1 MDRAG
6 KLIRGLRLGAAALS
20 PEELLRAV
28 WPHAIGPRIA
38 AHTRLLSIRRTDKG
52 AQLVVEVEDAVWR
65 SQLETMSGQILARL
79 REIAGVESVHSVE
92 FRLGV
97 PRRQPQRAEHPR
109 SVPDEADRIE
119 DPILRRVYRASRKA
133 AAGR

>member
-6 KLIRGLRLGAAALS
+6 KLIRGLRLGAASLS

-28 WPHAIGPRIA
+28 WPYAIGRRIA
-38 AHTRLLSIRRTDKG
+38 AHARLVSITRTEKG
-52 AQLVVEVEDAVWR
+52 AHLVVEVEDAVWR
-65 SQLETMSGQILARL
+65 SQLETLSGQILARL
-79 REIAGVESVHSVE
+79 QEIAGEESAGSIE

-119 DPILRRVYRASRKA
+119 DPVLRRVYRASRKA